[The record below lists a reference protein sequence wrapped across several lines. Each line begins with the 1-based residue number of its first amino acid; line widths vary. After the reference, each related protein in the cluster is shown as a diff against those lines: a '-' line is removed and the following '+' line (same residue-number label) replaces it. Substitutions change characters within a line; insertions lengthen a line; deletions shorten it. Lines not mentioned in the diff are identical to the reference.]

1 MKSAY
6 IVSTAAYFPGRPVG
20 NDDIDR
26 FVAPI
31 DARCNRIKRR
41 ILAENGIQ
49 TRHYALDKSG
59 ASTHSVAGMG
69 AAALQAA
76 LAALDDP
83 APLDLLAAAS
93 TGPDVSVPG
102 FANMVQGEA
111 RLAPLKTA
119 SLGGVCASSVGA
131 LDYAVSQIELDRA
144 ALAAVVAAEFP
155 SRLFK
160 RSRMSQARELS
171 FDAHFLRW
179 MLSDAA
185 GAWILSDRPGQ
196 RRPSL
201 RVDFVHLRSF
211 SGDYPTCMQVGYA
224 DGNTGKGYLDF
235 DTLAQAEAAGA
246 YFLRQDI
253 RLLPSLFDVAVHE
266 YAQLVRD
273 RVIEPAAIDH
283 FLPHYSSQ
291 RFAPV
296 VDSLMDKAGLRIPAE
311 RWYSNLVRRGNVGS
325 ASILTMLADLQRERN
340 LRPGERLLLF
350 VPESGR
356 FTVGFVGLTVVAAD
370 GAGAPRRVA
379 STAPVAQPAEV
390 AADPAIPMIEPPAT
404 EGLPTSAAVA
414 ATMQGLMQVWH
425 RYRSAALRSPIARR
439 ICDGSLSRAD
449 YVAWMAGW
457 IGQVRE
463 GARWMRTATAHL
475 PPALH
480 ELAQLVSIHAG
491 EEQDDWRV
499 LYRDYL
505 AAGGTQRDPDALR
518 RNPGAEALTAYLHRM
533 ASGSD
538 AAALLGAI
546 YIIEGTGQRIV
557 PVLLPKVKQSLGE
570 GLHVYRFLEYHGA
583 NDIEH
588 MQRWLAGVELAVA
601 TDPDLAGRIVEVAE
615 AVATLYALSW
625 QHALD
630 EQS

>member
-6 IVSTAAYFPGRPVG
+6 IVSTAAFFPGRPVG
-20 NDDIDR
+20 NDEIDR

-31 DARCNRIKRR
+31 DARCARIKRR
-41 ILAENGIQ
+41 ILAENGIR
-49 TRHYALDKSG
+49 TRHYALDESG

-76 LAALDDP
+76 LGEMDDP

-119 SLGGVCASSVGA
+119 SLAGVCASSVGA
-131 LDYAVSQIELDRA
+131 LDYAVSQI
-144 ALAAVVAAEFP
+144 ALGQARRAAVVAAEFP

-160 RSRMSQARELS
+160 RSRMSQARDLR

-185 GAWILSDRPGQ
+185 GAWILADAPAP

-201 RVDFVHLRSF
+201 RVDFVHLKSF
-211 SGDYPTCMQVGYA
+211 SGDFPTCMQVGYA
-224 DGNTGKGYLDF
+224 DGNGGKGYLDF
-235 DTLAQAEAAGA
+235 DTLRQAEEAGA

-253 RLLPSLFDVAVHE
+253 RLLPALFDVAVHE
-266 YAQLVRD
+266 YAQLVRAGTV
-273 RVIEPAAIDH
+273 RPQEIDH

-296 VDSLMDKAGLRIPAE
+296 VDSLMEKAGLRIPAQC
-311 RWYSNLVRRGNVGS
+311 WYSNLVTRGNVGS
-325 ASILTMLADLQRERN
+325 ASILTMLADLLRERT
-340 LRPGERLLLF
+340 LVPGQRLLLF

-356 FTVGFVGLTVVAAD
+356 FTVGFIGLTVVGPCVPAPDDAA
-370 GAGAPRRVA
+370 AAHETSPRHPQTLAQVAPPIEAPA
-379 STAPVAQPAEV
+379 SECLPATPHVAQ
-390 AADPAIPMIEPPAT
+390 
-404 EGLPTSAAVA
+404 
-414 ATMQGLMQVWH
+414 TMQRLMLVWH
-425 RYRSAALRSPIARR
+425 RYRSEALRSRLAQR
-439 ICDGSLSRAD
+439 IFDGSLTRAD

-463 GARWMRTATAHL
+463 GARWMRAAAAHL
-475 PPALH
+475 PPALA
-480 ELAQLVSIHAG
+480 ELGQRVATHAG

-499 LYRDYL
+499 LHRDYL

-533 ASGSD
+533 ATGAD
-538 AAALLGAI
+538 AAALLGAV

-557 PVLLPKVKQSLGE
+557 PVLLPKVKQHLGE
-570 GLHVYRFLEYHGA
+570 ALHAYCFLEYHGH
-583 NDIEH
+583 NDIAH
-588 MQRWLAGVELAVA
+588 MRRWLSCVEIAVA
-601 TDPDLAGRIVEVAE
+601 AEPGLADRIVEVAE
-615 AVATLYALSW
+615 AVAKLYALSW

-630 EQS
+630 EQR